1 MGLSATFLKNSPGTP
16 ITMLTWR
23 LSLFRAGAL
32 HFFVIHSLAERTP
45 ISPQD
50 RRPNLSVRDFRAAR
64 LCFKSGK
71 FILQVTEY
79 DHAATVANEAIT
91 EAVAR
96 YLHDSMLEKE
106 ERQEEGEGA

>member
-1 MGLSATFLKNSPGTP
+1 MFQTS
-16 ITMLTWR
+16 
-23 LSLFRAGAL
+23 
-32 HFFVIHSLAERTP
+32 P

-50 RRPNLSVRDFRAAR
+50 HRRNLSVRDFRAAR

-79 DHAATVANEAIT
+79 DQAARLANEAIA

-96 YLHDSMLEKE
+96 YLHDAMLEKE
-106 ERQEEGEGA
+106 ERQEENDLM